1 LNGGITSGDGAIA
14 RDCDSIELKDEDE
27 TDCETDCDKC
37 DINGVAVVDNV
48 DDDDMDADG
57 DECASDVEIGGGATT
72 MLFFFFFSFLSL
84 NTCRRTCTYALQLQ
98 RCFGC
103 PWLNFDV
110 RKNTNSKLRLGGV
123 KVSFLGP
130 GCL

>member
-37 DINGVAVVDNV
+37 DTNGVAVVDNV

-72 MLFFFFFSFLSL
+72 MLFFFFFLFFRLITVGEL
-84 NTCRRTCTYALQLQ
+84 ART
-98 RCFGC
+98 RS
-103 PWLNFDV
+103 
-110 RKNTNSKLRLGGV
+110 NSKDALGV
-123 KVSFLGP
+123 LGLTSMSVRTRTVNF
-130 GCL
+130 GLVG